1 MSQSLETN
9 GSSTAMSMSASLAAL
24 TSNLIDYAGLFPPAK
39 LDMSTTVS
47 NYSKYLACSESWM
60 LGRVIVPTA
69 RLDEFE
75 EYASELLPKSAET
88 EPWRISCLVA
98 PAGDDQL
105 VEHISRI
112 KVFNDIHAEAESGHA
127 IIDVLE
133 LGGDSTE
140 NIETAL
146 DKIPDELFAFFEMPV
161 SVDPRGLLAALA
173 GSDAGAKVRTGGL
186 TPDAVPDVND
196 LARFIA
202 ACATANIPFKAT
214 AGLHHP
220 LCKLDQAVGAKMYG
234 FLNVFTA
241 ACLLREGKVD
251 EQTLVELLQDE
262 SITAFTYS
270 DDELAWRDHT
280 ITTEQIT
287 NARSQF
293 AISFG
298 SCSFD
303 EPRDDLRKLGLLG
316 E

>member
-1 MSQSLETN
+1 MIQPTETN
-9 GSSTAMSMSASLAAL
+9 EASSTTSMPASLVAL

-39 LDMSTTVS
+39 LDMPTTVS
-47 NYSKYLACSESWM
+47 NYSKYLACNESWM
-60 LGRVIVPTA
+60 LGRLIVPAA

-75 EYASELLPKSAET
+75 EYASELLPKSDES
-88 EPWRISCLVA
+88 EPWRLSCLVA
-98 PAGDDQL
+98 PAGVNQL
-105 VEHISRI
+105 DEHLSRI
-112 KVFNDIHAEAESGHA
+112 KVFNDIHADAEAGCA
-127 IIDVLE
+127 LVDVLE
-133 LGGDSTE
+133 LRGETPE

-146 DKIPDELFAFFEMPV
+146 DKIPDDLFAFFELPIAN
-161 SVDPRGLLAALA
+161 DPRGLLAALA
-173 GSDAGAKVRTGGL
+173 GSDAGAKVRAGGL
-186 TPDAVPDVND
+186 TPDDVPDVCD

-220 LCKLDQAVGAKMYG
+220 LCNLDQAVGAKMYG

-251 EQTLVELLQDE
+251 EQSIIELLQDE

-270 DDELAWRDHT
+270 DDELAWRDNK

-287 NARSQF
+287 NARNQF
-293 AISFG
+293 AVSFG

-303 EPRDDLRKLGLLG
+303 EPRDDLRSLKLL
-316 E
+316 